1 MGSRFRFQE
10 RIQEPGVSCQLSVVS
25 GAPCKARLFRLHCGP
40 MTYTV
45 IGKPLGRLEGPAKVT
60 GAATFTA
67 DVILPEMIW
76 GKVLRSPLPHAR
88 IVSIDT
94 KEAGKM
100 PGVLAVLT
108 ARDLPDTLTGRVVYD
123 TPVLAGERVRFIGE
137 KVAVVAAE
145 DPDVAEDALAL
156 IEVEYQELPAVFDA
170 EEAMKPDAPLLHPD
184 YRSYLHAPEKF
195 FSDLP
200 NVHSHATWQVGDIE
214 EGFAQA
220 QQVFEH
226 SFTTH
231 SQHQGFIEPHASV
244 VSVDAEGRA
253 HLWIS
258 NKMPVRAQKL
268 LADAVQLPQEQVVV
282 HPVCIGGDFGGKG
295 SLMDSPL
302 CYHLSKRTGRPVK
315 MVMTYTEELMA
326 GNPRHPATISL
337 RTGVT
342 DQGKV
347 VAFQARVV
355 FDSGA
360 YAGFKPV
367 PFVNIP
373 GANSAAGVYG
383 TPHVKI
389 DAYSVYT
396 NCLPSGHVRAPGDP
410 QVTFAVESSM
420 ELIAEAIGIDP
431 LEFRKRNLV
440 QDGDVLPDGHRL
452 EHVRI
457 RQTLEAVVEASSWGK
472 PKAHSRVGRGVAASY
487 RHIGAGEANAEI
499 CLESDGTVKVITPVP
514 DTGTGAHTVLQQVVA
529 ETWPLP
535 VEQVRVEARPELFE
549 TDSGAGASRV
559 TYVVGQLVKEMTEEL
574 RESVCQVA
582 ATALE
587 CQAKEVVFED
597 GHCTVQGSSDRTLTL
612 AQVAE
617 AGSGNPELN
626 IRKTQVNREN
636 PQVTTFT
643 AQVVELE
650 VDPETGQIKILE
662 VVTSHDVGT
671 IINPIGHR
679 GQIDG
684 GLIQGIGF
692 GMIEEVVMEEGQVST
707 LHLGDYK
714 LPNIKDIP
722 PLKTV
727 LVQEEIGPAPFQ
739 AKAIGESSITPITAA
754 IANAVYDAVGVRFYD
769 LPITAEKIYRALRE
783 RDSNGE

>member
-1 MGSRFRFQE
+1 
-10 RIQEPGVSCQLSVVS
+10 
-25 GAPCKARLFRLHCGP
+25 
-40 MTYTV
+40 
-45 IGKPLGRLEGPAKVT
+45 
-60 GAATFTA
+60 
-67 DVILPEMIW
+67 
-76 GKVLRSPLPHAR
+76 
-88 IVSIDT
+88 
-94 KEAGKM
+94 
-100 PGVLAVLT
+100 
-108 ARDLPDTLTGRVVYD
+108 LTGRLVYD
-123 TPVLAGERVRFIGE
+123 TPVLARDQVRFIGE

-184 YRSYLHAPEKF
+184 YRSYPHAPEKF

-200 NVHSHATWQVGDIE
+200 NVHSHVTWQVGDIE

-220 QQVFEH
+220 QQVFEYT
-226 SFTTH
+226 FTTH

-244 VSVDAEGRA
+244 VSVDSEGRA
-253 HLWIS
+253 HVWIS

-268 LADAVQLPQEQVVV
+268 LADAVQLPQERVVV

-342 DQGKV
+342 DQGKL

-367 PFVNIP
+367 PIVNIP

-383 TPHVKI
+383 TPHVRI

-420 ELIAEAIGIDP
+420 ELIAEAMGIDP

-440 QDGDVLPDGHRL
+440 QDGDLLPDGHRL

-457 RQTLEAVVEASSWGK
+457 RQTLEAAIESSNWGK
-472 PKAHSRVGRGVAASY
+472 PKAHPHVGRGVAASY
-487 RHIGAGEANAEI
+487 RHIGSGEANAEI
-499 CLESDGTVKVITPVP
+499 RLESDGTVKVITPVP

-535 VEQVRVEARPELFE
+535 VEQVQVEARPDLFE

-574 RESVCQVA
+574 RESVCRVA

-587 CQAKEVVFED
+587 CQAEEVVFED
-597 GHCTVQGSSDRTLTL
+597 GHCTVKGSSDRTLTL

-617 AGSGNPELN
+617 AGSGKPELS
-626 IRKTQVNREN
+626 IRKTQVNRDN

-727 LVQEEIGPAPFQ
+727 LVQEEIGPAPFHS
-739 AKAIGESSITPITAA
+739 KAIGESSITPIAAA
-754 IANAVYDAVGVRFYD
+754 ISNAVYDAVGVRFYT
-769 LPITAEKIYRALRE
+769 LPITAEKVYRALRE

>member
-1 MGSRFRFQE
+1 M
-10 RIQEPGVSCQLSVVS
+10 P
-25 GAPCKARLFRLHCGP
+25 
-40 MTYTV
+40 YTV
-45 IGKPLGRLEGPAKVT
+45 VGKPLGPLEGRAKVT

-88 IVSIDT
+88 ILRIDT
-94 KEAGKM
+94 REAEQM

-108 ARDLPDTLTGRVVYD
+108 AKDLPDTLTGRIVYD
-123 TPVLAGERVRFIGE
+123 TPVLARDRVRFIGE

-156 IEVEYQELPAVFDA
+156 IEVEYEELAAVFDA
-170 EEAMKPDAPLLHPD
+170 EEAMKPTAPLLHPD
-184 YRSYLHAPEKF
+184 YKAYLHAPEKF
-195 FSDLP
+195 FSDVP
-200 NVHSHATWQVGDIE
+200 NVHSHVTWQVGNIE

-220 QQVFEH
+220 QEVFEH
-226 SFTTH
+226 TFTTH

-244 VSVDAEGRA
+244 VSVDSDGRV
-253 HLWIS
+253 HLWIT

-268 LADAVQLPQEQVVV
+268 LADAVEIPQEQVVV

-326 GNPRHPATISL
+326 GNPRHPTTISL

-342 DQGKV
+342 EEGKV
-347 VAFQARVV
+347 VALQAKVV

-367 PFVNIP
+367 PLVNIP
-373 GANSAAGVYG
+373 GASAAAGVYG
-383 TPHVKI
+383 TPHVRI

-396 NCLPSGHVRAPGDP
+396 NCLPSGHVRAPGDL

-420 ELIAEAIGIDP
+420 ELIAEAMGIDS
-431 LEFRKRNLV
+431 LEFRMRNLL
-440 QDGDVLPDGHRL
+440 QDGDLLPDGHRL

-457 RQTLEAVVEASSWGK
+457 RETLEAAVDSSSWGQ
-472 PKAHSRVGRGVAASY
+472 PKAHPHVGRGVAASY
-487 RHIGAGEANAEI
+487 RHIGTGEANAQI
-499 CLESDGTVKVITPVP
+499 SLESDGTVKVITPVP

-535 VEQVRVEARPELFE
+535 VEQVQVEVRPELFT

-574 RESVCQVA
+574 RASVCHLA
-582 ATALE
+582 AEALE
-587 CQAKEVVFED
+587 CQVDEVVFQD
-597 GHCTVQGSSDRTLTL
+597 GQCRVKGSSDRTVTL

-617 AGSGNPELN
+617 AGAGRPELS
-626 IRKTQVNREN
+626 IRKTQVNRDS

-650 VDPETGQIKILE
+650 VDPETGQIKILD

-671 IINPIGHR
+671 IINPIGHG
-679 GQIDG
+679 GQIEG

-769 LPITAEKIYRALRE
+769 LPIKAEKIYRALRE
-783 RDSNGE
+783 RESNGE

>member
-1 MGSRFRFQE
+1 MS
-10 RIQEPGVSCQLSVVS
+10 
-25 GAPCKARLFRLHCGP
+25 
-40 MTYTV
+40 YTV
-45 IGKPLGRLEGPAKVT
+45 VGKPLGRLEGPAKVT

-67 DVILPEMIW
+67 DVILPRMIW

-94 KEAGKM
+94 SEAQQV

-108 ARDLPDTLTGRVVYD
+108 AQDLPDNLTGRIVYD
-123 TPVLAGERVRFIGE
+123 TPVLARDRVRFIGE

-156 IEVEYQELPAVFDA
+156 IEVEYEELPAVFDA
-170 EEAMKPDAPLLHPD
+170 EAAMQPDAPLLHPD
-184 YRSYLHAPEKF
+184 YRSYPHAPEKF

-200 NVHSHATWQVGDIE
+200 NVHSHVTWKVGEIE

-220 QQVFEH
+220 QEVFEH
-226 SFTTH
+226 TFTTH

-244 VSVDAEGRA
+244 VSVAADGRA
-253 HLWIS
+253 HLWIT

-268 LADAVQLPQEQVVV
+268 LADAVEIPQEQVVV

-315 MVMTYTEELMA
+315 MVMSYTEELMA

-342 DQGKV
+342 SEGKV
-347 VAFQARVV
+347 VALEARIV

-367 PFVNIP
+367 PLVNIP
-373 GANSAAGVYG
+373 GANAAAGVYG
-383 TPHVKI
+383 TPHVRI

-396 NCLPSGHVRAPGDP
+396 NCLPSGHVRAPGDL

-420 ELIAEAIGIDP
+420 ELIAESMGIDL
-431 LEFRKRNLV
+431 LEFRKRNLI
-440 QDGDVLPDGHRL
+440 QDGDLLPDGHRL
-452 EHVRI
+452 EQVRI
-457 RQTLEAVVEASSWGK
+457 RETLEAAIEASNWGQ
-472 PKAHSRVGRGVAASY
+472 PKAPHVGRGVAAAY
-487 RHIGAGEANAEI
+487 RHIGNGEANAQMS
-499 CLESDGTVKVITPVP
+499 LESDGSVKVITPVP
-514 DTGTGAHTVLQQVVA
+514 DTGTGAHTLLQQVVA

-535 VEQVRVEARPELFE
+535 VEQVQVEARPELFE

-559 TYVVGQLVKEMTEEL
+559 TFVVGQLIKEMTEEL
-574 RESVCQVA
+574 RGLVRRVTAE
-582 ATALE
+582 ALE
-587 CQAKEVVFED
+587 CQADEVIFE
-597 GHCTVQGSSDRTLTL
+597 GGQCTVKGNQVLTL

-617 AGSGNPELN
+617 MGSENSELS
-626 IRKTQVNREN
+626 IRKTQVNRDN

-650 VDPETGQIKILE
+650 VDPETGQIKILD
-662 VVTSHDVGT
+662 VVTAHDVGT

-684 GLIQGIGF
+684 GLIQGLGF
-692 GMIEEVVMEEGQVST
+692 GMLEEVVMEEGQVST

-727 LVQEEIGPAPFQ
+727 LVQEEIGPAPFHS
-739 AKAIGESSITPITAA
+739 KAIGESSITPIAAA

-769 LPITAEKIYRALRE
+769 LPVTAEKIHRALRE

>member
-1 MGSRFRFQE
+1 
-10 RIQEPGVSCQLSVVS
+10 
-25 GAPCKARLFRLHCGP
+25 

-45 IGKPLGRLEGPAKVT
+45 VGKPLGRLEGPAKVT

-94 KEAGKM
+94 SQAEKM

-108 ARDLPDTLTGRVVYD
+108 ARDLPDILTGRLVYD
-123 TPVLAGERVRFIGE
+123 TPVLARDQVRFIGE

-184 YRSYLHAPEKF
+184 YRSYPHAPEKF

-200 NVHSHATWQVGDIE
+200 NVHSHVTWQVGDIE

-220 QQVFEH
+220 QQVFEYT
-226 SFTTH
+226 FTTH

-244 VSVDAEGRA
+244 VSVDSEGRA
-253 HLWIS
+253 HVWIS

-268 LADAVQLPQEQVVV
+268 LADAVQLPQERVVV

-342 DQGKV
+342 DQGKL

-367 PFVNIP
+367 PIVNIP

-383 TPHVKI
+383 TPHVRI

-420 ELIAEAIGIDP
+420 ELIAEAMGIDP

-440 QDGDVLPDGHRL
+440 QDGDLLPDGHRL

-457 RQTLEAVVEASSWGK
+457 CQTLEAAIESSNWGK
-472 PKAHSRVGRGVAASY
+472 PKAHPHVGRGVAASY
-487 RHIGAGEANAEI
+487 RHIGSGEANAEI
-499 CLESDGTVKVITPVP
+499 RLESDGTVKVITPVP

-535 VEQVRVEARPELFE
+535 VEQVQVEARPDLFE

-574 RESVCQVA
+574 RESVCRVA

-587 CQAKEVVFED
+587 CQAEEVVFED
-597 GHCTVQGSSDRTLTL
+597 GHCTVKGSSDRTLTL

-617 AGSGNPELN
+617 AGSGKPELS
-626 IRKTQVNREN
+626 IRKTQVNRDN

-727 LVQEEIGPAPFQ
+727 LVQEEIGPAPFHS
-739 AKAIGESSITPITAA
+739 KAIGESSITPIAAA
-754 IANAVYDAVGVRFYD
+754 ISNAVYDAVGVRFYT
-769 LPITAEKIYRALRE
+769 LPITAEKVYRALRE

>member
-1 MGSRFRFQE
+1 MAHLAN
-10 RIQEPGVSCQLSVVS
+10 PTLSVYIV
-25 GAPCKARLFRLHCGP
+25 GP
-40 MTYTV
+40 MPYTIV
-45 IGKPLGRLEGPAKVT
+45 GKPLGRLEGPAKVT

-67 DVILPEMIW
+67 DVILPGMIW

-94 KEAGKM
+94 SEALQV

-108 ARDLPDTLTGRVVYD
+108 AQDLPDTLTGRIVYD
-123 TPVLAGERVRFIGE
+123 TPVLAGDRVRFIGE

-156 IEVEYQELPAVFDA
+156 IEVKYEELPAVFDA
-170 EEAMKPDAPLLHPD
+170 EAAMQPDAPLLHPD
-184 YRSYLHAPEKF
+184 YRSYSHAPEKF

-200 NVHSHATWQVGDIE
+200 NVHSHATWQVGDIQ

-220 QQVFEH
+220 QEVFEH
-226 SFTTH
+226 TFTTH

-244 VSVDAEGRA
+244 VSVDDDGRA
-253 HLWIS
+253 HLWIT

-268 LADAVQLPQEQVVV
+268 LADAVEIPQEQVVV

-342 DQGKV
+342 AKGKV
-347 VAFQARVV
+347 VALEAKVV

-367 PFVNIP
+367 PLVNIP
-373 GANSAAGVYG
+373 GANAAAGVYG

-420 ELIAEAIGIDP
+420 ELIAESMGIDL
-431 LEFRKRNLV
+431 LEFRKQNLI
-440 QDGDVLPDGHRL
+440 QDGDLLPDGHRL

-457 RQTLEAVVEASSWGK
+457 NETLEAAVKSSNWGQ
-472 PKAHSRVGRGVAASY
+472 PKAPHVGRGVAAAY
-487 RHIGAGEANAEI
+487 RHIGNGEANAQMS
-499 CLESDGTVKVITPVP
+499 LESDGTVKVITPVP
-514 DTGTGAHTVLQQVVA
+514 DTGTGAHTILQQVVA

-535 VEQVRVEARPELFE
+535 VEQIQVEARPELFE

-559 TYVVGQLVKEMTEEL
+559 TFVVGQLVKEMTEEL
-574 RESVCQVA
+574 RASVCQVA
-582 ATALE
+582 AEALG
-587 CQAKEVVFED
+587 CQVDEVVFED
-597 GHCTVQGSSDRTLTL
+597 GRCILRGSSDRTLTL

-617 AGSGNPELN
+617 AGSGKPELSV
-626 IRKTQVNREN
+626 RKTQVNRDN

-650 VDPETGQIKILE
+650 VDPETGQIKILD
-662 VVTSHDVGT
+662 VVTAHDVGT

-684 GLIQGIGF
+684 GLIQGLGF

-727 LVQEEIGPAPFQ
+727 LVQEAIGPAPFDS
-739 AKAIGESSITPITAA
+739 KAIGESSITPIAAA

-769 LPITAEKIYRALRE
+769 LPVTAEKIHRALRE

>member
-1 MGSRFRFQE
+1 M
-10 RIQEPGVSCQLSVVS
+10 
-25 GAPCKARLFRLHCGP
+25 GP
-40 MTYTV
+40 MPYTV
-45 IGKPLGRLEGPAKVT
+45 IGKPLESQEGRAKVT
-60 GAATFTA
+60 GAAIFTA

-76 GKVLRSPLPHAR
+76 GKILRSPLPHAR

-94 KEAGKM
+94 SEAEQM

-108 ARDLPDTLTGRVVYD
+108 AQDLPDTLTGRIVYD
-123 TPVLAGERVRFIGE
+123 TPVLARDRVRFIGE

-145 DPDVAEDALAL
+145 DPDVAEDALSL
-156 IEVEYQELPAVFDA
+156 IEVEYEELPAVFDA

-184 YRSYLHAPEKF
+184 YRAYLHAPEKF
-195 FSDLP
+195 FSDIP
-200 NVHSHATWQVGDIE
+200 NVHSHVTWQVGDIA
-214 EGFAQA
+214 EGFSQA
-220 QQVFEH
+220 QEVFEH
-226 SFTTH
+226 TFNTH
-231 SQHQGFIEPHASV
+231 SQHQGFIETHASV
-244 VSVDAEGRA
+244 VSVDSEGRA
-253 HLWIS
+253 HLWIT

-268 LADAVQLPQEQVVV
+268 LADAVEIPQEQVVV

-326 GNPRHPATISL
+326 GNPRHPTTISL
-337 RTGVT
+337 RTGVSAE
-342 DQGKV
+342 GKV
-347 VAFQARVV
+347 VARQARVV

-367 PFVNIP
+367 PLVNIP
-373 GANSAAGVYG
+373 GANAAAGVYG
-383 TPHVKI
+383 TPHVRI

-396 NCLPSGHVRAPGDP
+396 NSVPRGHVRAPGDL

-420 ELIAEAIGIDP
+420 ELIAEAMGIDP
-431 LEFRKRNLV
+431 LEFRKRNLL
-440 QDGDVLPDGHRL
+440 QDGDVLPDGRRL
-452 EHVRI
+452 EQVRI
-457 RQTLEAVVEASSWGK
+457 RETLEAAVEASSWGQ
-472 PKAHSRVGRGVAASY
+472 PKAHPHVGRGVAASY
-487 RHIGAGEANAEI
+487 RHIGTGEANAQMS
-499 CLESDGTVKVITPVP
+499 LESDGIVKVITPVP
-514 DTGTGAHTVLQQVVA
+514 DTGTGAHSMLRKVVA
-529 ETWPLP
+529 ETWPLT

-549 TDSGAGASRV
+549 TDSGAGGSRV
-559 TYVVGQLVKEMTEEL
+559 TYVVGQLVQEMTEEL
-574 RESVCQVA
+574 RESVCRVA
-582 ATALE
+582 AAALG
-587 CQAKEVVFED
+587 CQVDDVVFEA
-597 GHCTVQGSSDRTLTL
+597 GQYAVKGSSDPALTL

-617 AGSGNPELN
+617 AGSGKPELC
-626 IRKTQVNREN
+626 IRKTQVNRET

-650 VDPETGQIKILE
+650 VDPETGQVKILD

-671 IINPIGHR
+671 IINPVSHQ

-692 GMIEEVVMEEGQVST
+692 GMIEEVVMEDGQVST

-722 PLKTV
+722 PLTTV

-739 AKAIGESSITPITAA
+739 SKAIGESSITPVAAA

-769 LPITAEKIYRALRE
+769 MPITAEKIYWALKE
-783 RDSNGE
+783 RDSHGE

>member
-1 MGSRFRFQE
+1 
-10 RIQEPGVSCQLSVVS
+10 
-25 GAPCKARLFRLHCGP
+25 

-45 IGKPLGRLEGPAKVT
+45 VGKPLGRLEGPAKVT

-94 KEAGKM
+94 SQAEKM

-108 ARDLPDTLTGRVVYD
+108 ARDLPDILTGRLVYD
-123 TPVLAGERVRFIGE
+123 TPVLARDQVRFIGE

-184 YRSYLHAPEKF
+184 YRSYPHAPEKF

-200 NVHSHATWQVGDIE
+200 NVHSHVTWQVGDIE

-220 QQVFEH
+220 QQVFEYT
-226 SFTTH
+226 FTTH

-244 VSVDAEGRA
+244 VSVDSEGRA
-253 HLWIS
+253 HVWIS

-268 LADAVQLPQEQVVV
+268 LADAVQLPQERVVV

-342 DQGKV
+342 DQGNL

-355 FDSGA
+355 FASGA

-367 PFVNIP
+367 PIVNIP

-383 TPHVKI
+383 TPHVRI

-420 ELIAEAIGIDP
+420 ELIAEAKGIDP

-440 QDGDVLPDGHRL
+440 QDGDLLPDGHRL

-457 RQTLEAVVEASSWGK
+457 RQTLEAAIESSNWGK
-472 PKAHSRVGRGVAASY
+472 PKAHPHVGRGVAASY
-487 RHIGAGEANAEI
+487 RHIGSGEANAEI
-499 CLESDGTVKVITPVP
+499 RLESDGTVKVITPVP

-535 VEQVRVEARPELFE
+535 VEQVQVEARPDLFE

-574 RESVCQVA
+574 RESVCRVA

-587 CQAKEVVFED
+587 CQAEEVVFED
-597 GHCTVQGSSDRTLTL
+597 GHCTVKGSSDRTLTL

-617 AGSGNPELN
+617 AGSGKPELS
-626 IRKTQVNREN
+626 IRKTQVNRDN

-727 LVQEEIGPAPFQ
+727 LVQEEIGPAPFHS
-739 AKAIGESSITPITAA
+739 KAIGESSITPIAAA
-754 IANAVYDAVGVRFYD
+754 ISNAVYDAVGVRFYT
-769 LPITAEKIYRALRE
+769 LPITAEKVYRALRE

>member
-1 MGSRFRFQE
+1 
-10 RIQEPGVSCQLSVVS
+10 
-25 GAPCKARLFRLHCGP
+25 

-45 IGKPLGRLEGPAKVT
+45 VGKPLGRLEGPAKVT

-94 KEAGKM
+94 SQAEKM

-108 ARDLPDTLTGRVVYD
+108 ARDLPDILTGRLVYD
-123 TPVLAGERVRFIGE
+123 TPVLARDQVRFIGE

-184 YRSYLHAPEKF
+184 YRSYPHAPEKF

-200 NVHSHATWQVGDIE
+200 NVHSHVTWQVGDIE

-220 QQVFEH
+220 QQVFEYT
-226 SFTTH
+226 FTTH

-244 VSVDAEGRA
+244 VSVDSEGRA
-253 HLWIS
+253 HVWIS

-268 LADAVQLPQEQVVV
+268 LADAVQLPQERVVV

-342 DQGKV
+342 DQGKL

-367 PFVNIP
+367 PIVNIP

-383 TPHVKI
+383 TPHVRI

-420 ELIAEAIGIDP
+420 ELIAEAMGIDP

-440 QDGDVLPDGHRL
+440 QDGDLLPDGHRL

-457 RQTLEAVVEASSWGK
+457 RQTLEAAIESSNWGK
-472 PKAHSRVGRGVAASY
+472 PKAHPHVGRGVAASY
-487 RHIGAGEANAEI
+487 RHIGSGEANAEI
-499 CLESDGTVKVITPVP
+499 RLESDGTVKVITPVP

-535 VEQVRVEARPELFE
+535 VEQVQVEARPDLFE

-574 RESVCQVA
+574 RESVCRVA

-587 CQAKEVVFED
+587 CQAEEVVFED
-597 GHCTVQGSSDRTLTL
+597 GHFTVKGSSDRTLTL

-617 AGSGNPELN
+617 AGSGKPELS
-626 IRKTQVNREN
+626 IRKTQVNRDN

-727 LVQEEIGPAPFQ
+727 LVQEEIGPAPFHS
-739 AKAIGESSITPITAA
+739 KAIGESSITPIAAA
-754 IANAVYDAVGVRFYD
+754 ISNAVYDAVGVRFYT
-769 LPITAEKIYRALRE
+769 LPITAEKVYRALRE

>member
-1 MGSRFRFQE
+1 
-10 RIQEPGVSCQLSVVS
+10 
-25 GAPCKARLFRLHCGP
+25 

-45 IGKPLGRLEGPAKVT
+45 VGKPLGRLEGPAKVT

-67 DVILPEMIW
+67 DVILPEMLW

-94 KEAGKM
+94 SQAEKM

-108 ARDLPDTLTGRVVYD
+108 ARDLPDILTGRLVYD
-123 TPVLAGERVRFIGE
+123 TPVLARDQVRFIGE

-184 YRSYLHAPEKF
+184 YRSYPHAPEKF

-200 NVHSHATWQVGDIE
+200 NVHSHVTWQVGDIE

-220 QQVFEH
+220 QQVFEYT
-226 SFTTH
+226 FTTH

-244 VSVDAEGRA
+244 VSVDSEGRA
-253 HLWIS
+253 HVWIS

-268 LADAVQLPQEQVVV
+268 LADAVQLPQERVVV

-342 DQGKV
+342 DQGKL

-367 PFVNIP
+367 PIVNIP

-383 TPHVKI
+383 TPHVRI

-420 ELIAEAIGIDP
+420 ELIAEAMGIDP

-440 QDGDVLPDGHRL
+440 QDGDLLPDGHRL

-457 RQTLEAVVEASSWGK
+457 RQTLEAAIESSNWGK
-472 PKAHSRVGRGVAASY
+472 PKAHPHVGRGVAASY
-487 RHIGAGEANAEI
+487 RHIGSGEANAEI
-499 CLESDGTVKVITPVP
+499 RLESDGTVKVITPVP

-535 VEQVRVEARPELFE
+535 VEQVQVEARPDLFE

-574 RESVCQVA
+574 RESVCRVA

-587 CQAKEVVFED
+587 CQAEEVVFED
-597 GHCTVQGSSDRTLTL
+597 GHCTVKGSSDRTLTL

-617 AGSGNPELN
+617 AGSGKPELS
-626 IRKTQVNREN
+626 IRKTQVNRDN

-727 LVQEEIGPAPFQ
+727 LVQEEIGPAPFHS
-739 AKAIGESSITPITAA
+739 KAIGESSITPIAAA
-754 IANAVYDAVGVRFYD
+754 ISNAVYDAVGVRFYT
-769 LPITAEKIYRALRE
+769 LPITAEKVYRALRE

>member
-1 MGSRFRFQE
+1 MS
-10 RIQEPGVSCQLSVVS
+10 
-25 GAPCKARLFRLHCGP
+25 
-40 MTYTV
+40 YTV
-45 IGKPLGRLEGPAKVT
+45 VGKPLGNLEGPAKVT

-88 IVSIDT
+88 ILSIDT
-94 KEAGKM
+94 SEAEQL

-123 TPVLAGERVRFIGE
+123 TPVLARDRVRFIGE

-145 DPDVAEDALAL
+145 DPDVAEDALSL
-156 IEVEYQELPAVFDA
+156 IEVEYEELPAVFDS
-170 EEAMKPDAPLLHPD
+170 EEAMKSDAPLLHPD
-184 YRSYLHAPEKF
+184 YRSYPHAPEKF
-195 FSDLP
+195 FSDVP
-200 NVHSHATWQVGDIE
+200 NVHSHVTWQVGDIE

-220 QQVFEH
+220 KEIFEH
-226 SFTTH
+226 NFTTH

-244 VSVDAEGRA
+244 VSVDPDGRT
-253 HLWIS
+253 HLWIT

-268 LADAVQLPQEQVVV
+268 LADAVEIPQEQVVV

-326 GNPRHPATISL
+326 GNPRHPTTISL

-342 DQGKV
+342 EKGKV

-367 PFVNIP
+367 PLVNIP

-383 TPHVKI
+383 TPNVTI

-396 NCLPSGHVRAPGDP
+396 NCVPSGHVRAPGDL

-420 ELIAEAIGIDP
+420 DLIAEAMGIDL
-431 LEFRKRNLV
+431 LEFRKQNLIR
-440 QDGDVLPDGHRL
+440 DGDLLPDGHRL
-452 EHVRI
+452 EQVRI
-457 RQTLEAVVEASSWGK
+457 RETLEAAVKSSNWGK
-472 PKAHSRVGRGVAASY
+472 PKAHPFVGRGVAAAY
-487 RHIGAGEANAEI
+487 RHIGTGEANAQMS
-499 CLESDGTVKVITPVP
+499 LESDGIVKVITPVP
-514 DTGTGAHTVLQQVVA
+514 DTGTGAHTLIQKVVA

-535 VEQVRVEARPELFE
+535 VEQVEVEARPDLFE
-549 TDSGAGASRV
+549 TDSGAGGSRV

-574 RESVCQVA
+574 RDSVGRLA
-582 ATALE
+582 AEALE
-587 CQAKEVVFED
+587 CQVAEVAFEA
-597 GHCTVQGSSDRTLTL
+597 GHYSVKGSADSALTL

-617 AGSGNPELN
+617 AGSGRPELS
-626 IRKTQVNREN
+626 IRKTQVNREA

-650 VDPETGQIKILE
+650 VDPETGQIKILD

-671 IINPIGHR
+671 IINPLAHQ

-692 GMIEEVVMEEGQVST
+692 GMMEEVVMEDGQVST

-714 LPNIKDIP
+714 LPNMKDIP

-739 AKAIGESSITPITAA
+739 SKAIGESSITPVAAA

-769 LPITAEKIYRALRE
+769 LPITAEKVYRALQE
-783 RDSNGE
+783 RGSRGE

>member
-1 MGSRFRFQE
+1 MS
-10 RIQEPGVSCQLSVVS
+10 
-25 GAPCKARLFRLHCGP
+25 
-40 MTYTV
+40 YTV
-45 IGKPLGRLEGPAKVT
+45 VGKPLGRLEGPAKVT
-60 GAATFTA
+60 GVATFTA

-94 KEAGKM
+94 SEAEQM

-108 ARDLPDTLTGRVVYD
+108 AQDLPDTLTGRIVYD
-123 TPVLAGERVRFIGE
+123 TPVLARDRVRFIGE

-145 DPDVAEDALAL
+145 DPDVAEDALAR
-156 IEVEYQELPAVFDA
+156 IEVEYEELPAVFDA
-170 EEAMKPDAPLLHPD
+170 EAAMKPDAPLLHPD
-184 YRSYLHAPEKF
+184 YRSYAHAPEKF
-195 FSDLP
+195 FSDVP
-200 NVHSHATWQVGDIE
+200 NVHSHVTWRVGNLE

-220 QQVFEH
+220 QEVFEH
-226 SFTTH
+226 TFTTH

-244 VSVDAEGRA
+244 VSVDGEGRA
-253 HLWIS
+253 HLWIT

-268 LADAVQLPQEQVVV
+268 LGDAVEIPQEQVVV

-326 GNPRHPATISL
+326 GNPRHPTTISL

-342 DQGKV
+342 AAGKV
-347 VAFQARVV
+347 MALEAKVV

-367 PFVNIP
+367 PLVNIP
-373 GANSAAGVYG
+373 GANAAAGVYG

-420 ELIAEAIGIDP
+420 ELIAEAMGIDL
-431 LEFRKRNLV
+431 LEFRKLNLI
-440 QDGDVLPDGHRL
+440 QDGDLLPDGHRL

-457 RQTLEAVVEASSWGK
+457 GETLEAAVESSNWGQ
-472 PKAHSRVGRGVAASY
+472 PKARPHVGRGVAAAY
-487 RHIGAGEANAEI
+487 RHIGTGEANAQI
-499 CLESDGTVKVITPVP
+499 SLESDGTVKVITPVP

-535 VEQVRVEARPELFE
+535 VEQVQVEARPDLFE

-559 TYVVGQLVKEMTEEL
+559 TFVVGQLVKEMTEEL
-574 RESVCQVA
+574 RASVCQLA
-582 ATALE
+582 AEALE
-587 CQAKEVVFED
+587 CRADEVVFED
-597 GHCTVQGSSDRTLTL
+597 GQCTLKGSSDRTLTL

-617 AGSGNPELN
+617 AGSGKPELS
-626 IRKTQVNREN
+626 IRKTQVNRDS

-650 VDPETGQIKILE
+650 VDPETGQIKILD
-662 VVTSHDVGT
+662 VVTAHDVGT
-671 IINPIGHR
+671 IINPIGHQ

-692 GMIEEVVMEEGQVST
+692 GMLEEVVMEEGQVST

-722 PLKTV
+722 PVKTV
-727 LVQEEIGPAPFQ
+727 LVQEEIGPAPFHS
-739 AKAIGESSITPITAA
+739 KAIGESSITPIAAA

-769 LPITAEKIYRALRE
+769 LPVTAEKIYRALKE
-783 RDSNGE
+783 RDANGE